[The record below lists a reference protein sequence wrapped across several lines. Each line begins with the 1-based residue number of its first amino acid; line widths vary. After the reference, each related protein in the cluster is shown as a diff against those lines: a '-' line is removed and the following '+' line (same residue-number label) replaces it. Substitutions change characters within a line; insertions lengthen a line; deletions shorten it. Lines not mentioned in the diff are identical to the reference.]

1 MQTYYNTNKD
11 RLLENQKQYNEHN
24 KQSIS
29 ERKNQVV
36 CCECGLEISKHNL
49 SRHRTSKKHI
59 DFLNSKT

>member
-1 MQTYYNTNKD
+1 MK
-11 RLLENQKQYNEHN
+11 NQKQYNEHN